1 MQKKNTL
8 YAGVVTPRTIFSSE
22 ENVCKA
28 ICAGMNAADGKSEV
42 IIGVRGRRVVGT
54 RAEASISSR
63 AEMMGCKSTSI
74 PVVQSSGKAKPLSL
88 VRVDVPSASEISG
101 YRGDVYVID
110 PPTNSARLIGT
121 YLKKCAVAKL
131 KAELPASRR
140 VGTLF
145 RNCGSCVVEVKRRQL
160 GCVIRAIANVAELC
174 KSSQSVNIGV
184 NLRRGEMRLSTVG
197 RSSHVYAA
205 AQAVGIDIETEVAFS
220 LRNADVIKVVV
231 KPQGFKWDNRDFLV
245 VSEHHIKRI
254 VRAKKG
260 CEKEIE
266 RLISKTMHDQEGTTP
281 TESKPA
287 AKVSFAMPDQ
297 EPAYKTPRKRQA
309 TMARPA
315 RSIARNPS
323 YSALK
328 RAIEAEAAKRG
339 ADVRAGDVATMMA
352 YENSVGEAV
361 YPSFD
366 DVTGA
371 GYYQTMEPTY
381 ISRPTVP
388 LSEPFYELAN

>member
-1 MQKKNTL
+1 MQGHLRRHECSGRKVRSDHWRAWTSSCRHSCRSINIVSSRDD
-8 YAGVVTPRTIFSSE
+8 GVQVHEHSSGAVE
-22 ENVCKA
+22 RESQTVVACT
-28 ICAGMNAADGKSEV
+28 
-42 IIGVRGRRVVGT
+42 RGRAERVGDLGLPRRRLRHRPANQQRT
-54 RAEASISSR
+54 PNWDLLEEMRGGEAQRRAASQP
-63 AEMMGCKSTSI
+63 G
-74 PVVQSSGKAKPLSL
+74 
-88 VRVDVPSASEISG
+88 
-101 YRGDVYVID
+101 
-110 PPTNSARLIGT
+110 
-121 YLKKCAVAKL
+121 
-131 KAELPASRR
+131 